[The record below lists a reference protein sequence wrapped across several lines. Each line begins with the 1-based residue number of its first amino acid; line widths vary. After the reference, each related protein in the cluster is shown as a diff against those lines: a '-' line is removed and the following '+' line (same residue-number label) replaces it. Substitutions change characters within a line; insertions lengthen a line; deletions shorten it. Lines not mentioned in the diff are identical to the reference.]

1 MSRKLFIGILLS
13 ALILTFSSIPCL
25 SAEKVTLMLD
35 WYPNTN
41 HSGIYAAKEL
51 GFYKKANISVKI
63 VQPSRLSVEQLVG
76 IGKADFGISFQDMAS
91 MAMGKGIPIISI
103 AAIIQHNTSGY
114 GFLKTSN
121 ISTPKDFEGKKYGT
135 WGTDIEKATLRYVM
149 RKFGG
154 DISKVKF
161 VNVGMLDFATGLK
174 KGVFDF
180 QWIFYGWEGIAA
192 KLKGLKIGYIPL
204 AKLDPI
210 FDYYTPIIITSR
222 KLAKNKPNLV
232 RKFMQ
237 ATAKGY
243 EFAIAHPKKVAK
255 ILLKYSPELDKKVV
269 YASQA
274 WLSPRYKADAP
285 YWGYQKKEVWERYTT
300 WLFKEGFLKKKI
312 SLEEAFTNEF
322 VKP

>member
-1 MSRKLFIGILLS
+1 MLKRTVIGITL
-13 ALILTFSSIPCL
+13 LTFLLFTLPCL
-25 SAEKVTLMLD
+25 GAEKVTLMLD

-41 HSGIYAAKEL
+41 HTGIYVAKDL
-51 GFYKKANISVKI
+51 GFYKDAGIDLKI
-63 VQPSRLSVEQLVG
+63 VQPSKLSVEQLVG
-76 IGKADFGISFQDMAS
+76 IGKADFGISFEDMAS
-91 MAMGKGIPIISI
+91 LAMGKGISIISI
-103 AAIIQHNTSGY
+103 AAVIQHNTSGY
-114 GFLKTSN
+114 AFLKSSGISN
-121 ISTPKDFEGKKYGT
+121 PKDLEGKKYGT
-135 WGTDIEKATLRYVM
+135 WGRDIEKATLRYIM
-149 RKFGG
+149 KKYGG

-174 KGVFDF
+174 KGIFDF

-192 KLKGLKIGYIPL
+192 KLKGLKIDYIPL
-204 AKLDPI
+204 AKLDPV
-210 FDYYTPIIITSR
+210 FDYYTPIIITSK
-222 KLAKNKPNLV
+222 KLAKTKPQLV

-243 EFAIAHPKKVAK
+243 EFAIAHPEKAAK

-285 YWGYQKKEVWERYTT
+285 YWGYQKKEVWERYIN
-300 WLFKEGFLKKKI
+300 WLFNEGFLKKKI
-312 SLEEAFTNEF
+312 PAGEAFTNEF